1 MFTTTYGLQ
10 AIPFARTLNTHDVLV
25 TPGVKE
31 LHARLNL
38 TMRDRGIALVTGE
51 VGSGKSTAVR
61 AFIASLD
68 PNRLVVLYL
77 TLPLA
82 TPGALY
88 RQLLMAL
95 NQPVPFGATAQI
107 TALRAVLADLI
118 QTQRKTP
125 LIVIDEA
132 HLLPHALID
141 PLRTLLAAQLDSQSL
156 AALILIGQP
165 ELRRMLQLSTHA
177 AFAQRVTQRCHIE
190 PLSLEVTLAYIQH
203 HLKVAGL
210 KDGAVLFSDDALKRI
225 ADWAQGIPRR
235 INQVCTAAL
244 IAGAVAKV
252 KVIDDTPVRQAIID
266 LERE

>member
-1 MFTTTYGLQ
+1 MFATIYGLQ
-10 AIPFARTLNTHDVLV
+10 AHPFARTLNTQDVLL

-31 LHARLNL
+31 LQARLAHAV
-38 TMRDRGIALVTGE
+38 RDRGIALVTGE

-68 PNRLVVLYL
+68 ANRHTLLYL
-77 TLPLA
+77 TLPIA

-125 LIVIDEA
+125 VVIIDEA
-132 HLLPHALID
+132 HLLPHLLID
-141 PLRTLLAAQLDSQSL
+141 PLRTLLSAQLDSQSL

-177 AFAQRVTQRCHIE
+177 AFAQRVTHRCHLD

-244 IAGAVAKV
+244 VAGAVAKA

-266 LERE
+266 LERD

>member
-1 MFTTTYGLQ
+1 MFTQIYGFQ
-10 AIPFARTLNTHDVLV
+10 ANPFSRTLNTQDVLL

-31 LHARLNL
+31 LQARLSF
-38 TMRDRGIALVTGE
+38 TVRERGIALVTGD

-61 AFIASLD
+61 AFIAALD
-68 PNRLVVLYL
+68 HNRHIVLYL
-77 TLPLA
+77 TLPIA
-82 TPGALY
+82 SPSALF
-88 RQLLMAL
+88 RQLLMLL
-95 NQPVPFGATAQI
+95 NQPVPFGSTAQI
-107 TALRAVLADLI
+107 TALRAVLAELI

-125 LIVIDEA
+125 VIVIDEA
-132 HLLPHALID
+132 HLLPHLLFD

-177 AFAQRVTQRCHIE
+177 AFAQRVTHRCHLD
-190 PLSLEVTLAYIQH
+190 PLPLDATLAYIQH

-210 KDGAVLFSDDALKRI
+210 KDGVTLFSDDALKRI
-225 ADWAQGIPRR
+225 AEWSQGLPRR
-235 INQVCTAAL
+235 INQICTAAL
-244 IAGAVAKV
+244 VAGAVAKA